1 MNPISQMVEAWIY
14 NGSHPV
20 FEHAQWFVLDYEDLD
35 TTEINGKRQYITP
48 EGDSYPSVTTV
59 LSILS
64 EESIAKWKA
73 RVGEDEANKIST
85 RASRRGTAVHEIC
98 EKYLDNCP
106 DYRDGYMPS
115 TIDSF
120 LAIKGVF
127 DTRIGKIYAQECP
140 LYSNHLRLAGRVDC
154 VAEFDGKISIIDFK
168 TSRKA
173 KRRNY
178 IKNYFAQE
186 AAYAIMWEERTGMP
200 IEQLV
205 TIIAVDDMY
214 GAGPGNQVYI
224 EKRDDHTKLLRETI
238 DQYTQRQRQGSA

>member
-1 MNPISQMVEAWIY
+1 MSQISLMEGEW
-14 NGSHPV
+14 NKPV
-20 FEHAQWFVLDYEDLD
+20 FEHNENILPYKDLE
-35 TTEINGKRQYITP
+35 TTEIDGQRRYITP
-48 EGDSYPSVTTV
+48 EGNAYPSVTTV

-64 EESIAKWKA
+64 EESIAKWRA

-85 RASRRGTAVHEIC
+85 RASRRGTAVHELV

-106 DYRDGYMPS
+106 DYRNGYMPS
-115 TIDSF
+115 TIGSF
-120 LAIKGVF
+120 LTIKGVL
-127 DTRIGKIYAQECP
+127 DERVGKIYAQECP

-154 VAEFDGKISIIDFK
+154 IAEFDGKVSVIDFK

-186 AAYAIMWEERTGMP
+186 AAYSIMWEERTGMP

-214 GAGPGNQVYI
+214 GGGPGHQVYV
-224 EKRDDHTKLLRETI
+224 EKRDDHTKLLIETI
-238 DQYTQRQRQGSA
+238 DEYSRRN